1 MSHHTGL
8 RVGMAWLL
16 ACAGALSADAPVE
29 MAPQPQ
35 VAMTQASSGTW
46 KTAWQ
51 GVPGRTYLMQW
62 SDDLVNWNYLPLTDA
77 GAGTKAYGG
86 ASSTNKFF
94 VRLFCSDETPDLAKS
109 GIWEPPLL
117 RIGGAWTVVTTHR
130 DASPAVGVRL
140 SLYRWPA
147 ASAAPLTA
155 PLLVATTSADGTYT
169 FDPSALGTDNRVEV
183 RITGSP
189 NQRVYLPW
197 KDGHEP
203 EPGTI
208 SPGGDGMTLTGLLGG
223 SGTGQTPDYAVPP
236 SGGEPPAELQPVFRL
251 EDYLTLDGN
260 GHHVFPLGLQFVQD
274 QYSDSTGYH
283 SDNRQTADDTTNWR
297 QPFILGYAKSSGGQ
311 IILSDNYQAQ
321 MSVAF
326 GDPDLEINV
335 KRNILILS
343 VPRGEGCQADTPSV
357 ANLNQGFTLK
367 DGVVSDLSSNALPYM
382 AADFG
387 AGQAEAYMRQLVLG
401 PVPMYVPKS
410 VLGGKPF
417 FYNELGKIEFHSE
430 LPLGCNL
437 KSNFSDPSAYAAQS
451 VPARILWTATVT
463 GTNNCYV
470 KITDESGQFSGEGQS
485 VTFEAGCRNPH
496 IYLSFISKLASDI
509 LFDEPFSVTLSAQVK
524 IATAT
529 HPPGEGQTNYTYDYT
544 TTDLGSFTTDFK
556 FSAADN
562 SPTALAQRQPA
573 QLHGLTGNTP
583 EGDGFNG
590 GQRSKTLEPERRI
603 GVNGLPAP
611 ASPTFVDALTGRFH
625 HSEADF
631 SLAIPG
637 SDLSL
642 SVNRSASESIW
653 TNAFG
658 LRPTENP
665 LLAFGPGWDTN
676 LSASLQRVISLQADG
691 SALAAAEGGSRLLR
705 STITVRDYQGGAFG
719 FLEYTNGDGVTSYIP
734 DPTML
739 PERGTAG
746 ISLTADTN
754 GNVLTLVQPQLGL
767 THVFAKTTVDFQIPN
782 NRDTP
787 TTDGQ
792 NPSGYTCCQY
802 YRLTSVTDR
811 FGVQLSY
818 QYGDSS
824 PQNLIP
830 QLISVVGRSALQLR
844 IQQSDGRIQAFWDP
858 SGIKHTYTY
867 EGQTLIQSGG
877 GAAASCSKLTHH
889 KIGPLTAA
897 SYGYQYVTEADPRPA
912 SMLLQTTDSAAY
924 TIPTYHIALNSIANG
939 IGNAVT
945 INYQLSHARSSYAST
960 TDNSTYH
967 PAGDPLLVQ
976 SIVLPNAKSVAF
988 DLQHTLKNGQPAIPA
1003 TGGLAAVAASPP
1015 VLSIFTGVTDVWG
1028 NHWNYSYATPTCYP
1042 WMLTGADTPYLPSA
1056 SALFFPKLTRSCTE
1070 VADSFVEY
1078 NYDATAGFELSL
1090 AKDAANRTSG
1100 ATHNEAFTRPASP
1113 YSAPQVSTSAR
1124 IHDHYALPSTTTDV
1138 LGHTTTYHY
1147 VSGGSNPLKLYLPD
1161 TITDSRQRIIALDR
1175 DALARTLSIKLLSAS
1190 NDFLSEMDFTYGNGN
1205 FPGALT
1211 KTTRKIVAGAND
1223 PAWVADL
1230 VKDTL
1235 LDAYGF
1241 ASIIG
1246 NDAANLHT
1254 TITRSPAGRV
1264 LAVQSPNG
1272 STRSNI
1278 YDSSGLLE
1286 ATWLEDGSNLTYQH
1300 DPAGRTV
1307 LTRDALGHATA
1318 IEYDSM
1324 GRIVTAVRDLDGNLS
1339 YSPATG
1345 LEGVDATTDI
1355 VSRATYQ
1362 DETHEVHL
1370 TDPRGYISVRV
1381 LDALNR
1387 TTKLITPHNECAPG
1401 TVPTEAAD
1409 FVTSFTYD
1417 LLQSPSQ
1424 PVKITDPLSFETLFK
1439 FDGFAR
1445 LEKILRQY
1453 GSGDANNKLYSGTF
1467 YGFDDASGLPNS
1479 ITSIR
1484 TPLDSEGA
1492 TSGPDIQ
1499 SITSSITYDV
1509 LDRPQTSVFAEG
1521 TDKEIQTRTT
1531 YTSTGIRYKDETRDA
1546 LAPAEH
1552 WSAREI
1558 ECDALGRPVT
1568 QYLPEVTDALTDEPD
1583 RPTTRISYD
1592 AWGEIHQ
1599 LTDSYGNATTFG
1611 QDVLGNLAYKKSPAV
1626 VDAKSGLTLEPTT
1639 IYRYDPVGRLDRVV
1653 DPLGY
1658 AWSYEHDAAG
1668 RLTKTTSP
1676 IVRPEAN
1683 PAHRQAVWQYFHD
1696 PAGNLTQAIDPE
1708 GHSTTRIYYPN
1719 NLLASLTT
1727 PVTEAIDAAS
1737 PVNVIEQYHRDALG
1751 RISRVVD
1758 GNNQA
1763 TAFTHDGLGRTLT
1776 TTRDPDD
1783 TARAKTETTAYDAL
1797 LPLASVDAKNQR
1809 KEYLYNSQFRLE
1821 HLNVIGA
1828 TGESL
1833 TYLYDLLGRVTSIA
1847 PTTTPTDFS
1856 MGNPNISRSYDVLGR
1871 LESETSN
1878 GVTTTHGYDLLN
1890 NVAKVT
1896 TSLPDT
1902 SVGRALAIQHD
1913 ALSRTTRVAD
1923 TTNGATLVTTF
1934 GHDLAGNQVWEGMS
1948 NGLAQASD
1956 FDPVGRVTSQRVS
1969 NASGNVLCKNV
1980 YQYDLLSN
1988 VTHIEE
1994 SAAALNVPNRIIDNT
2009 YNERSQLLTEI
2020 QSDANGTTTRS
2031 EVHRYDS
2038 AENRVSTTVFTP
2050 FGTLTRLFE
2059 YGSPANGLNS
2069 NQIYQLT
2076 ETPGSGDPAIT
2087 TYNYDANGNRTEKV
2101 LTQGGTGGPPVSAT
2115 DTYAYDTFNR
2125 LTQLSLNTSNSAE
2138 NGTYN
2143 YAYDPLTRRISRS
2156 VGDPPIA
2163 SIHQFAFSGNT
2174 PVHEWDA
2181 ATNDGSLVSNIGGG
2195 VGGRLYTQDADGL
2208 TNYPFHNARGD
2219 VIAQF
2224 SGGGSMTY
2232 HATYAASGM
2241 LQAQAGT
2248 RAGNYG
2254 TNGKWEEPGGLIN
2267 DGFRYRDRLTET
2279 FITPDPAG
2287 FIDGPNTYNYVG
2299 HNPWSAWDPNGLS
2312 EQSYMFP
2319 ASTSEIG
2326 YKGNLNGA
2334 IAYVRSLQ
2342 ERALGHARDLG
2353 ERRSATFEAIEEA
2366 YIEFAKDYGLYLK
2379 SLNELQNQM
2388 FDREFDWRSRWFNSD
2403 GLRHDWREIGKLRI
2417 LPDDDAVASAL
2428 PSNMITD
2435 ALKRAQNIYILRAQL
2450 YDVDI
2455 ETADGVTRILESEQK
2470 LVNYAGAAL
2479 GGAGIAK
2486 GGVIILLE
2494 TKSLRA
2500 GVVYLTKAGVAM
2512 ATGFIVAAGSEMA
2525 IDGAEESGY
2534 VTPNQAECVRLG
2546 IAAFQA
2552 YLAHRAMALK
2562 SSQSSPAAETGS
2574 YKPGEILPDGRI
2586 AGMGPGAS
2594 LNNQATREAANA
2606 LKFDPISGSP
2616 FNSHGQPVFKR
2627 GNRYI
2632 TPDVDQHKGGVWK
2645 MFDQK
2650 GRRLGTYDEN
2660 LNRIGD

>member
-1 MSHHTGL
+1 
-8 RVGMAWLL
+8 
-16 ACAGALSADAPVE
+16 
-29 MAPQPQ
+29 
-35 VAMTQASSGTW
+35 MTQGSSGTW

-223 SGTGQTPDYAVPP
+223 SGTGQTPDYAVSPGGSSDGAVPP
-236 SGGEPPAELQPVFRL
+236 IYRL
-251 EDYLTLDGN
+251 EDFMGVVAWEALYDEMTLTE
-260 GHHVFPLGLQFVQD
+260 
-274 QYSDSTGYH
+274 S
-283 SDNRQTADDTTNWR
+283 
-297 QPFILGYAKSSGGQ
+297 K
-311 IILSDNYQAQ
+311 LSDHALVDSCMGNWGWPVGFWEGLMAFEFKITP
-321 MSVAF
+321 AF
-326 GDPDLEINV
+326 GPGVSLATRRTMFSANNHGDVRGGVNNTYAVNGIS
-335 KRNILILS
+335 S
-343 VPRGEGCQADTPSV
+343 VPPADMV
-357 ANLNQGFTLK
+357 L
-367 DGVVSDLSSNALPYM
+367 SDLQPYAIDQASLPM
-382 AADFG
+382 DQQFFA
-387 AGQAEAYMRQLVLG
+387 RRSLVLG
-401 PVPMYVPKS
+401 PVPMDVPKD
-410 VLGGKPF
+410 VLFGKPLYYTDINVLDF
-417 FYNELGKIEFHSE
+417 RSE
-430 LPLGCNL
+430 LPLGAPLTCEYVMDN
-437 KSNFSDPSAYAAQS
+437 
-451 VPARILWTATVT
+451 PASP
-463 GTNNCYV
+463 GTPLYKQGLT
-470 KITDESGQFSGEGQS
+470 KITWKAELLAGAADCDVSLLDDAFRITQYDGNGVGNQISGGGSSQPFGPFAVIDTTSPGITLKFHPKNEVEGVVFSKRLKVRMSASIALLQDDNGTYGE
-485 VTFEAGCRNPH
+485 P
-496 IYLSFISKLASDI
+496 IS
-509 LFDEPFSVTLSAQVK
+509 
-524 IATAT
+524 
-529 HPPGEGQTNYTYDYT
+529 
-544 TTDLGSFTTDFK
+544 LGSYTRDLIYSTGDT
-556 FSAADN
+556 
-562 SPTALAQRQPA
+562 SPAALAQRQPA
-573 QLHGLTGNTP
+573 ELHGLTGNTP

-603 GVNGLPAP
+603 GVNGMPAP

-719 FLEYTNGDGVTSYIP
+719 FLQYTNGDGVTSYIP

-1286 ATWLEDGSNLTYQH
+1286 ATWLEDGSNLTYQR

-1318 IEYDSM
+1318 VEYDSM

-1345 LEGVDATTDI
+1345 LEGVDAATDI

-1424 PVKITDPLSFETLFK
+1424 PVKITDPLSFETLLK

-1467 YGFDDASGLPNS
+1467 YGFDDASDLPNS

-1592 AWGEIHQ
+1592 AWGKIHQ

-1783 TARAKTETTAYDAL
+1783 AARAKTETTAYDAL

-1878 GVTTTHGYDLLN
+1878 GVTTIHGYDLLN

-1896 TSLPDT
+1896 TYLPDT

-1913 ALSRTTRVAD
+1913 ALSRATRVAD

-1994 SAAALNVPNRIIDNT
+1994 SAAALNVPTRIIDNT

-2069 NQIYQLT
+2069 NQLYQLT

-2125 LTQLSLNTSNSAE
+2125 LTQLSLNTSSSAE

-2195 VGGRLYTQDADGL
+2195 VGGRLYTQDAGGL

-2248 RAGNYG
+2248 LTGNYG
-2254 TNGKWEEPGGLIN
+2254 ANGKWEEPGGLIN

-2287 FIDGPNTYNYVG
+2287 FIDGPNTYNYVR
-2299 HNPWSAWDPNGLS
+2299 HNPWSAWDPNGLATVIAGS
-2312 EQSYMFP
+2312 LPGEGGGIGSPPIVTTNISPPTTPHTASNEQMPTVDLSSLNHILPGSPIPSPGEDDAPFV
-2319 ASTSEIG
+2319 SDEIPKVG
-2326 YKGNLNGA
+2326 SA
-2334 IAYVRSLQ
+2334 TYVREGLHGEDYRSPAGTVRIGKDRYDCWCSGSSYDFGNNVTRFTYITTRLTVDDSINDATLEMQ
-2342 ERALGHARDLG
+2342 TALSIPGMARGVLELG
-2353 ERRSATFEAIEEA
+2353 MSA
-2366 YIEFAKDYGLYLK
+2366 
-2379 SLNELQNQM
+2379 
-2388 FDREFDWRSRWFNSD
+2388 
-2403 GLRHDWREIGKLRI
+2403 IGKLAFR
-2417 LPDDDAVASAL
+2417 SAAKGTAPIVEDTVSL
-2428 PSNMITD
+2428 FHQGT
-2435 ALKRAQNIYILRAQL
+2435 LRGGQVSSTRGLSTSLSSDLSHYRPGGQL
-2450 YDVDI
+2450 YEFQVPRSTYNQWLDEGFVMPKTDLHLP
-2455 ETADGVTRILESEQK
+2455 T
-2470 LVNYAGAAL
+2470 
-2479 GGAGIAK
+2479 GI
-2486 GGVIILLE
+2486 
-2494 TKSLRA
+2494 
-2500 GVVYLTKAGVAM
+2500 
-2512 ATGFIVAAGSEMA
+2512 
-2525 IDGAEESGY
+2525 
-2534 VTPNQAECVRLG
+2534 VTPQIRVLP
-2546 IAAFQA
+2546 
-2552 YLAHRAMALK
+2552 
-2562 SSQSSPAAETGS
+2562 PASG
-2574 YKPGEILPDGRI
+2574 
-2586 AGMGPGAS
+2586 S
-2594 LNNQATREAANA
+2594 LNQYLVR
-2606 LKFDPISGSP
+2606 PP
-2616 FNSHGQPVFKR
+2616 
-2627 GNRYI
+2627 
-2632 TPDVDQHKGGVWK
+2632 GG
-2645 MFDQK
+2645 
-2650 GRRLGTYDEN
+2650 
-2660 LNRIGD
+2660 